1 MKTTKTEL
9 KTWLKNELQC
19 PQSFID
25 RLNKSHQID
34 DLKEQIE
41 NGDKDQENEVMDEI
55 WQSYKDYC
63 DVFHLDFE
71 ADNRNLKGIE

>member
-1 MKTTKTEL
+1 MHTTKTEL
-9 KTWLKNELQC
+9 KTWLKDELKC

-25 RLNKSHQID
+25 RLNKFHQID

-41 NGDKDQENEVMDEI
+41 NGDKDQEQEVMDGI
-55 WQSYKDYC
+55 IQSYKDYC
-63 DVFHLDFE
+63 EVFHLDIE

>member
-9 KTWLKNELQC
+9 KTWLKDELKC

-25 RLNKSHQID
+25 RLNKFHQID

-41 NGDKDQENEVMDEI
+41 NGDKDQE
-55 WQSYKDYC
+55 
-63 DVFHLDFE
+63 
-71 ADNRNLKGIE
+71 